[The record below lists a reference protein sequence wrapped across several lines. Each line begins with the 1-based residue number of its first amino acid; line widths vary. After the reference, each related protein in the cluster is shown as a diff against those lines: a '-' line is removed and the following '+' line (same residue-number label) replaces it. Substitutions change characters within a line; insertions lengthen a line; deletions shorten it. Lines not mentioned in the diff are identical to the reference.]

1 MTLPFDL
8 GSYSWILWVVSG
20 ILVLGIVWG
29 VIQFFMK
36 LTMKIFM
43 LGCLGII
50 GISLA
55 CGAVMWFS
63 GGR

>member
-1 MTLPFDL
+1 MVPFDFL
-8 GSYSWILWVVSG
+8 GDYSWIIWVAGG

-29 VIQFFMK
+29 VVQFFMK

-50 GISLA
+50 VVGLA
-55 CGAVMWFS
+55 CGAVAYF
-63 GGR
+63 GR